1 MVKFWPADLRKSMF
15 ASKVLVFKTSP
26 RTLKDDVRRTLKE
39 AGLAEHY
46 SVEMKTLIKINANYD
61 RFYPGCNT
69 STWFLEA
76 LFFAMKELGFVELAV
91 VESDLK
97 LQPADKTIEV
107 IGVKD
112 LCEKHKI
119 PFINL
124 SKEKCDG
131 ELPLLLYE
139 SQIVNVP
146 VVHTHTFAVV
156 SCACKNL
163 FGLLPADREKYHNV
177 LSEKLL
183 ELYTRIRPC
192 FTIVDGTVG
201 LDGGS
206 MRMGNHKRL
215 DLIIAGWDP
224 LAIDVVISKMMGFSV
239 RDVPLLKL
247 AKERGLLTNPH
258 IYGDFNDLDTLPNF
272 GFTYKESK
280 LAKLDLWLRRNRFT
294 KDLFRYNSVFDKTAH
309 YLRRKYLSIH
319 YSLRKKKILNG
330 DWMEYARLPVAQDKY
345 EGSSSYRN

>member
-1 MVKFWPADLRKSMF
+1 MLINNFE
-15 ASKVLVFKTSP
+15 VLIFKTSP
-26 RTLKDDVRRTLKE
+26 QTLRKDVKKALEESKLTV
-39 AGLAEHY
+39 HY
-46 SVEMKTLIKINANYD
+46 NRENKTLIKINANYD

-69 STWFLEA
+69 SIWFLDA
-76 LFFAMKELGFVELAV
+76 LLFALKELGFIYLAI

-97 LQPADKTIEV
+97 LQPAEKTLEV
-107 IGVKD
+107 IGVRD

-124 SKEKCDG
+124 SKEERGSD
-131 ELPLLLYE
+131 ELPLLLHG
-139 SQIVNVP
+139 SQIINTP
-146 VVHTHTFAVV
+146 VIHTHTFAII

-163 FGLLPADREKYHNV
+163 FGLLPVDREKYHNV

-183 ELYTRIRPC
+183 ELYIKLRPC

-206 MRMGNHKRL
+206 MRMGNPKRL

-224 LAIDVVISKMMGFSV
+224 LAVDLVVSKIMGFSV
-239 RDVPLLKL
+239 KDIPLLKL
-247 AKERGLLTNPH
+247 AEEKGLLTNPQV
-258 IYGDFNDLDTLPNF
+258 YGDFNDLDALPNF

-280 LAKLDLWLRRNRFT
+280 LARLDLWLRRNRFT
-294 KDLFRYNSVFDKTAH
+294 KDLFRYNSTFDRVAH

-319 YSLRKKKILNG
+319 YLIKKKRILDGN
-330 DWMEYARLPVAQDKY
+330 WMEYVRSLATQNGNKC
-345 EGSSSYRN
+345 SSCCRN

>member
-1 MVKFWPADLRKSMF
+1 MLTNGSE
-15 ASKVLVFKTSP
+15 VLIFKTSP
-26 RTLKDDVRRTLKE
+26 RTLRADVERILKE
-39 AGLAEHY
+39 SRLVERY
-46 SVEMKTLIKINANYD
+46 SNNKKTLIKINANYD

-69 STWFLEA
+69 STWFLDA
-76 LFFAMKELGFVELAV
+76 LFFALKKLGFVDLAV

-97 LQPADKTIEV
+97 LQPAEKTIEV

-124 SKEKCDG
+124 SKEERGND
-131 ELPLLLYE
+131 ELPLLLYG
-139 SQIVNVP
+139 SQLINTP
-146 VVHTHTFAVV
+146 VVHTHTFSVI

-163 FGLLPADREKYHNV
+163 FGLLPVDREKYHNV

-183 ELYTRIRPC
+183 ELYMRIRPC

-206 MRMGNHKRL
+206 MRMGNPKRL

-224 LAIDVVISKMMGFSV
+224 LAIDVAVSKIMGFSI

-247 AKERGLLTNPH
+247 AEKKGLLVNPT
-258 IYGDFNDLDTLPNF
+258 IRGDFMDLDTLPNF
-272 GFTYKESK
+272 GFTYKKSK
-280 LAKLDLWLRRNRFT
+280 IAKLDLWLRRNRLT
-294 KDLFRYNSVFDKTAH
+294 KDLFKYNSVFDKTAH

-319 YSLRKKKILNG
+319 YSLKKKKILNG
-330 DWMEYARLPVAQDKY
+330 DWMEYAKLPLAQDKN
-345 EGSSSYRN
+345 EDSSSYRN